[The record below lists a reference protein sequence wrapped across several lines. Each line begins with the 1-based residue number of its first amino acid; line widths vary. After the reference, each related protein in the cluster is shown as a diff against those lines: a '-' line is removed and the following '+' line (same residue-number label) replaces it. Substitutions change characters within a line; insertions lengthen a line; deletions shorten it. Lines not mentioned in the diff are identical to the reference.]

1 MSTIETMMQSEYLRL
16 GRSIARLREECLQR
30 PKGSLVAKKRGNG
43 VYIYLIK
50 RVDGKVITEYVGKE
64 GCWKAKGIEA
74 KILERKRYEA
84 ELADAEANIAKL
96 LKMMKASGVFFVEP
110 TR

>member
-1 MSTIETMMQSEYLRL
+1 MSTIETMLQSEFLRL
-16 GRSIARLREECLQR
+16 NRSIARLREECLQR
-30 PKGSLVAKKRGNG
+30 PKGSLVVKKRGRSA
-43 VYIYLIK
+43 YIYLVK
-50 RVDGKVITEYVGKE
+50 RVGGKVATEYVGKE
-64 GCWKAKGIEA
+64 GCWKAKAMEA

-84 ELADAEANIAKL
+84 ELADAESQNAKL